1 MGTRP
6 DRGLGDGPQRV
17 SDEELKDGVSE
28 RRGGGA
34 GGGCV
39 SFWEAGA
46 AGLGGRRL
54 VSLVHIGAR
63 VVYLKT
69 LQQGQRR
76 APCLS
81 GSTRRAPP
89 AGMQGPCC
97 ASALGVLVPPISA
110 PPSSPRQQ
118 VREGGSPLVAA
129 PSVALGTGWGTAGCP
144 AAGHWIR
151 EPCVA
156 TWPPTPAPRRDTCPQ
171 PQPSVPGPLAP
182 PSPVAVTSQL
192 SIPTAPAQGALT
204 SGTPGALGAA
214 CELRAG
220 RARPQ
225 LPVPLPSGE
234 LQGLLLGPCGQRH
247 RASRL

>member
-1 MGTRP
+1 MRVLLGGWNCRTR
-6 DRGLGDGPQRV
+6 RT
-17 SDEELKDGVSE
+17 
-28 RRGGGA
+28 
-34 GGGCV
+34 
-39 SFWEAGA
+39 EAGQPGPHRGQSRLFKNLA
-46 AGLGGRRL
+46 ARPAQGSVSVRVHQAGPSGGHARAL
-54 VSLVHIGAR
+54 LCVCTWGACAPHQR
-63 VVYLKT
+63 SPQLPQT
-69 LQQGQRR
+69 AGQR
-76 APCLS
+76 
-81 GSTRRAPP
+81 
-89 AGMQGPCC
+89 
-97 ASALGVLVPPISA
+97 
-110 PPSSPRQQ
+110 
-118 VREGGSPLVAA
+118 GGSPLVAA

-156 TWPPTPAPRRDTCPQ
+156 TWPPSPAPRRDTCPQ

-214 CELRAG
+214 SELRAG